1 MIIKKHIYI
10 VLALCTVVLSGCS
23 SDVAVPDTLS
33 GDGTKTPLTVTAL
46 LDASGKAAKTRAV
59 DKTFETSDQLLAYI
73 RHVKWDGTTADARTS
88 VPADKAPRLVTFTKG
103 STDMTAYSGVD
114 ITPIGT
120 GVHLG
125 LTSENTQ
132 QTSDL
137 TNDLGVGGGH
147 IYWDDFS
154 NASSEETDLHT
165 DGHYLQSYYGYCYN
179 GGTPTEDLEQGD
191 NKINGVIKWAVQTN
205 QTTGI
210 KTSDLLWSAEQ
221 TPVAYNHA
229 SNREDGTRAG
239 LVLPYTHAMSKV
251 TINVIA
257 GEGFESTYNFTNTGV
272 KLDNVRVKCTATAP
286 TATLTYPGKDVTT
299 AKDDVIMQK
308 GTLGTTAERPSH
320 TFQAIIV
327 PSVLTVGNK
336 LASITGMDGNEYF
349 VYVTDNIINDWRS
362 QLTDTDEDI
371 HSGTAQVRPQ
381 TRANEAEIPAGTGHE
396 MKSGVHYILNVTVNK
411 TEVTVSATILDWNEI
426 TAEGEGEI
434 FFEHDI
440 KDDGTINNA
449 LKDHGFD
456 VYKSTTTTFGAKA
469 TSLRWNRTTEKW
481 KYNPAI
487 YWQGGQNEYFRALA
501 NVRADAA
508 GTPANE
514 SLAMENG
521 RDALWGTTPAHS
533 GEYDDDTPYSY
544 IEGAALAPRTGKV
557 PLLFYH
563 AMAKITINL
572 KDISAGVT
580 GADPASL
587 LDLHGATIQLTNLAT
602 GGTIELDK
610 GVITPSAKEDKT
622 FSEDRGAIPSRMGFF
637 AASENGTP
645 TTYNSNVTVR
655 EYFITPQNIGN
666 DALLIVT
673 LANGTTYKAQLN
685 LCQTQNSHTA
695 VNKWERNTHYIY
707 DITLAKDQILFRAEI
722 KDWDEVKVSGI
733 ITPEW

>member
-73 RHVKWDGTTADARTS
+73 RHVKWDGTTAGARNS
-88 VPADKAPRLVTFTKG
+88 VSADKAPRLVTFTKG
-103 STDMTAYSGVD
+103 SVAMTAYSGVD

-120 GVHLG
+120 GVALG
-125 LTSENTQ
+125 LASTNTQ

-154 NASSEETDLHT
+154 NASSTETDLHT
-165 DGHYLQSYYGYCYN
+165 ANHYLQSYYGYCYN
-179 GGTPTEDLEQGD
+179 GGTPSTALTEAT
-191 NKINGVIKWAVQTN
+191 GVLGWAIQKDQNTN
-205 QTTGI
+205 GI

-308 GTLGTTAERPSH
+308 GTLGTTDEKPSH

-336 LASITGMDGNEYF
+336 LASITDMDGNEYF
-349 VYVTDNIINDWRS
+349 VYVTDNIINGWSS

-381 TRANEAEIPAGTGHE
+381 TRAEEAQIPAGTGHE

-440 KDDGTINNA
+440 KDDGTIDNA

-487 YWQGGQNEYFRALA
+487 YWQGGQNEEYFRALA

-533 GEYDDDTPYSY
+533 GKYDDDNTYSY

-610 GVITPSAKEDKT
+610 GVITPSATEDKT

-637 AASENGTP
+637 AAKENGEDTH
-645 TTYNSNVTVR
+645 YNANVTVR
-655 EYFITPQNIGN
+655 DYFITPQTIGN
-666 DALLIVT
+666 KALLIVT

-685 LCQTQNSHTA
+685 QCKLTGSNTPVA
-695 VNKWERNTHYIY
+695 AWERNKHYIY

-722 KDWDEVKVSGI
+722 KDWDKVNVSGI